1 MRILENMDQ
10 NKEQPSLGRILLVFI
25 KRACTPFFVMN
36 IEFRPMLD
44 ALISPN
50 QMFLILW
57 SSCSLNLI
65 EHAKSI
71 ILQFYF
77 YHMHFEAVF
86 SLIF

>member
-50 QMFLILW
+50 QMFLIL
-57 SSCSLNLI
+57 
-65 EHAKSI
+65 
-71 ILQFYF
+71 
-77 YHMHFEAVF
+77 
-86 SLIF
+86 